1 MILSNNH
8 ATYISIAI
16 QHRKY
21 GTGIYYKEYGTGIY
35 KKYRYRWVGPSAI
48 HTSNLRLALW
58 TKNDIKNLRSNL

>member
-21 GTGIYYKEYGTGIY
+21 GTGIY
-35 KKYRYRWVGPSAI
+35 KKYMYRWVGPSAV
-48 HTSNLRLALW
+48 HTSRLRSALW
-58 TKNDIKNLRSNL
+58 DIKN

>member
-21 GTGIYYKEYGTGIY
+21 GTGIYLVAGISL
-35 KKYRYRWVGPSAI
+35 KYIHRWTGPSAV
-48 HTSNLRLALW
+48 HTSRLRSALW
-58 TKNDIKNLRSNL
+58 NKDDIKNYKESL